1 MAELPLFDKDGKSA
15 GTFTVDE
22 KLFGE
27 KIKRRLL
34 HQVVVMYEANR
45 RQGTHCTKT
54 RGEVE
59 GSTRKPW
66 PQKHTGNARAG
77 TVRSPIWRHGGVVF
91 GPRPR
96 DYRQTITANT
106 RRAALDSALLA
117 KILDKEVSVIERL
130 EFPQPKTKFAAAVFR
145 NAGFK
150 RTVLVGYVAGG
161 AEEGPRRAKNRETF
175 LAARNLPDVRLMPV
189 EDLNA
194 YEVLK
199 HKDVLLTKEA
209 VEHLVAERKPKPS
222 EAPKG
227 EGGK

>member
-1 MAELPLFDKDGKSA
+1 MAELPLLDKDGKNI
-15 GTFTVDE
+15 GTFALDE

-34 HQVVVMYEANR
+34 HQVVVMYEANQ
-45 RQGTHCTKT
+45 RQGTACTKT

-59 GSTRKPW
+59 GSTKKPW
-66 PQKHTGNARAG
+66 PQKHTGRARAG

-106 RRAALDSALLA
+106 RKAALNSALLA
-117 KILDKEVSVIERL
+117 KIRDHEVSVIERL
-130 EFPQPKTKFAAAVFR
+130 ELDKPKTKLAAGVFK

-150 RTVLVGYVAGG
+150 RTVLVGYVAGTV
-161 AEEGPRRAKNRETF
+161 EEKERREKNRVVQ
-175 LAARNLPDVRLMPV
+175 LAARNLPDISLRPV
-189 EDLNA
+189 EEFNA

-209 VEHLVAERKPKPS
+209 VERLVAERK
-222 EAPKG
+222 
-227 EGGK
+227 